1 MRYDNITPERSMYQ
15 CCKPLTEI
23 LEEIDP
29 SENYRGTALEGLDAF
44 SRQLKRFD
52 IKVSGRSSDTVEK
65 FFQSNSTS
73 ILFPEFVRRSVQVG
87 MEENDMLHNIIASTT
102 FIDGYDYR
110 SVAAAPAQENELK
123 VGVAENLC
131 ILKKRG
137 RMLVSSYESLRF
149 QRLDLFSTILKQIGA
164 YICKAQFADAIDTLI
179 NGDGNNN
186 AAQVIVKTRLSSDNI
201 LEAIDS
207 MAAFTLNTIIAS
219 YSMTQKIIALPEYA
233 TQITCGADGVYHLPF
248 NISLIASKAV
258 RDDSIVCIDRN
269 AALEMVIAGGLTVDY
284 DRLIDRQLERASI
297 SCTAG
302 FSKIYDGAVK
312 RLLYD

>member
-1 MRYDNITPERSMYQ
+1 MRYDDITPERSMYQ
-15 CCKPLTEI
+15 CGKPLTEI

-123 VGVAENLC
+123 VGVAEKPVYTEEARKDAC
-131 ILKKRG
+131 I
-137 RMLVSSYESLRF
+137 V
-149 QRLDLFSTILKQIGA
+149 
-164 YICKAQFADAIDTLI
+164 
-179 NGDGNNN
+179 
-186 AAQVIVKTRLSSDNI
+186 V
-201 LEAIDS
+201 
-207 MAAFTLNTIIAS
+207 
-219 YSMTQKIIALPEYA
+219 
-233 TQITCGADGVYHLPF
+233 
-248 NISLIASKAV
+248 
-258 RDDSIVCIDRN
+258 
-269 AALEMVIAGGLTVDY
+269 
-284 DRLIDRQLERASI
+284 
-297 SCTAG
+297 
-302 FSKIYDGAVK
+302 
-312 RLLYD
+312 

>member
-15 CCKPLTEI
+15 RGKPLTEI

-131 ILKKRG
+131 RLKRRG

-164 YICKAQFADAIDTLI
+164 YICQAQFADAIDTLI

-233 TQITCGADGVYHLPF
+233 TQITYGADGVYRLPF

-269 AALEMVIAGGLTVDY
+269 AALEMVIAGGLTIDY

-312 RLLYD
+312 RLQYI